1 MRVKNDDDDSLRR
14 ARADALANMSSPSTT
29 PSVRVAAV
37 GASTNRAR
45 RTTTTTTTTTTKR
58 MQLEERIDE
67 VETTTTR
74 GRGRREVLRIA
85 ATCVGM
91 GISSSIGRSGERVAR
106 ASTPGETSPE
116 DAMLREARARV
127 GRAREDVAKALKLL
141 EPYVRDDDDDDDATS
156 SSSSSEERRTLPLK
170 ELNALL
176 ATSPAIRALEEDA
189 VVIDAL
195 TSKAAP
201 LDDVEKRA
209 WNSVNAE
216 EWLTQS
222 STTTLPAK
230 RPNDFLCAVFSC
242 YNDPRAPPSTEM
254 LLTLRLAKDGVK
266 MGLRNDARITAGGLT
281 ASLTDVLEK
290 MDDYLSLVDG

>member
-1 MRVKNDDDDSLRR
+1 
-14 ARADALANMSSPSTT
+14 MSSPSTT
-29 PSVRVAAV
+29 PSVRVAPV

-45 RTTTTTTTTTTKR
+45 RTTTTTTNPPTTKR

-67 VETTTTR
+67 VETTTTTTTCSR

-91 GISSSIGRSGERVAR
+91 GISSAIGRSGERVAR

>member
-1 MRVKNDDDDSLRR
+1 
-14 ARADALANMSSPSTT
+14 MSSPSMT
-29 PSVRVAAV
+29 PSVRVTAV
-37 GASTNRAR
+37 GASATNRAR
-45 RTTTTTTTTTTKR
+45 RTTTTTTNPPTTKR

-67 VETTTTR
+67 VETTTTTTTTR

-91 GISSSIGRSGERVAR
+91 GISSPIGRSGERVAR

-156 SSSSSEERRTLPLK
+156 SSSSSSERRTLPLK

-266 MGLRNDARITAGGLT
+266 MGLRNDARITPGGLT

>member
-1 MRVKNDDDDSLRR
+1 MMMMIHFV
-14 ARADALANMSSPSTT
+14 ARADADAVANMSSPSMT

-37 GASTNRAR
+37 GASTTNRAR
-45 RTTTTTTTTTTKR
+45 RTTTNPPTTKR

-67 VETTTTR
+67 VETTTTTTTTR

-156 SSSSSEERRTLPLK
+156 SSSRTLPLK

-254 LLTLRLAKDGVK
+254 LLTLRLARDGVK

>member
-1 MRVKNDDDDSLRR
+1 MMMMIHFVAR
-14 ARADALANMSSPSTT
+14 ADADALANMSSPSTT

-37 GASTNRAR
+37 GASTTNRAR
-45 RTTTTTTTTTTKR
+45 RTTTTTKR

-67 VETTTTR
+67 VETTTTTTR

-91 GISSSIGRSGERVAR
+91 GIPSAIGRSGERVAR

-127 GRAREDVAKALKLL
+127 GRAREDVAKALELL
-141 EPYVRDDDDDDDATS
+141 EPYLRDDDDDDDATS
-156 SSSSSEERRTLPLK
+156 SSSRTLPLK

-254 LLTLRLAKDGVK
+254 LLTLRLARDGVK

-290 MDDYLSLVDG
+290 MDDYLSLVGG

>member
-1 MRVKNDDDDSLRR
+1 MMMMMMMMMIHFVAR
-14 ARADALANMSSPSTT
+14 ADADALANMSSPSTT
-29 PSVRVAAV
+29 TSVRVAAV
-37 GASTNRAR
+37 GASTTNRAR
-45 RTTTTTTTTTTKR
+45 RTTTTTKR

-67 VETTTTR
+67 VETTTTTTTTTR

-106 ASTPGETSPE
+106 ASTPGETNPE

-127 GRAREDVAKALKLL
+127 GRAREDVANALKLL
-141 EPYVRDDDDDDDATS
+141 EPYLRDDDDDDDATS
-156 SSSSSEERRTLPLK
+156 SSSRTLPLK

-254 LLTLRLAKDGVK
+254 LLTLRLARDGVK

-290 MDDYLSLVDG
+290 MDDYLSLVGG

>member
-1 MRVKNDDDDSLRR
+1 MMMMIHFVAR
-14 ARADALANMSSPSTT
+14 ADADALANMSSPSMT

-45 RTTTTTTTTTTKR
+45 RTTTTTNPPTTKR

-67 VETTTTR
+67 VETTMSTTTTR

-91 GISSSIGRSGERVAR
+91 GIPSAIGRSGERVAR

-156 SSSSSEERRTLPLK
+156 SSSRTLPLK

>member
-1 MRVKNDDDDSLRR
+1 MMMMIHFVAR
-14 ARADALANMSSPSTT
+14 ADADALANMSSPSTT

-37 GASTNRAR
+37 GASATNRAR
-45 RTTTTTTTTTTKR
+45 RTTTNPPTTKR

-67 VETTTTR
+67 VETTTTTCSR

-156 SSSSSEERRTLPLK
+156 SSSRTLPLK

-266 MGLRNDARITAGGLT
+266 MGLRNDARITPGGLT

>member
-1 MRVKNDDDDSLRR
+1 MRVKNMMMIHFVAR
-14 ARADALANMSSPSTT
+14 ARTDALANMSSPSTT

-37 GASTNRAR
+37 GTSTNRAR
-45 RTTTTTTTTTTKR
+45 RTTTTTNPPTTKR

-67 VETTTTR
+67 VETTTTTTTT
-74 GRGRREVLRIA
+74 RGRREVLRIA

-141 EPYVRDDDDDDDATS
+141 EPYVRDDDDDDDATPS
-156 SSSSSEERRTLPLK
+156 LSRTLPLK